1 MTTTGDRRRRV
12 PGVVLRT
19 LVSRLFDNRTA
30 ERFLFP
36 AIADLQHETAA
47 SAGLS
52 AVRRRAALWRNY
64 LAFWKS
70 FVTCLLTR
78 PSAGVRAD
86 IYRLGWSGGFFLCA
100 TTALLMYGPT
110 RRILGEVGVWDGAV
124 LVLLLLPAALA
135 VTVPCSVL
143 WVGLVGR
150 RRRSAAGQLAPTAS
164 LARSVFLYAI
174 VAATASFVI
183 LVWAVPA
190 ANQSFRER
198 EWRIIYPRNGMAP
211 PTVNKGLQEMTYA
224 ELGRALAA
232 SAGTQQQR
240 ARLGYYRHLKAAIP
254 AGALAFGLITIAL
267 GGSRRNGRWSI
278 LKAASMFGA
287 LAFAY
292 YVVLFESRQLAYALV
307 IPAWLGAWGPPLL
320 FAGSAMLIA
329 SIRLRRLAL
338 QPTA

>member
-1 MTTTGDRRRRV
+1 M
-12 PGVVLRT
+12 
-19 LVSRLFDNRTA
+19 
-30 ERFLFP
+30 
-36 AIADLQHETAA
+36 
-47 SAGLS
+47 
-52 AVRRRAALWRNY
+52 
-64 LAFWKS
+64 
-70 FVTCLLTR
+70 
-78 PSAGVRAD
+78 
-86 IYRLGWSGGFFLCA
+86 
-100 TTALLMYGPT
+100 TALLLYGP
-110 RRILGEVGVWDGAV
+110 ISLFLGRMAVWDGTLLA
-124 LVLLLLPAALA
+124 LLLLPSALA

-143 WVGLVGR
+143 WVGLVGWQ
-150 RRRSAAGQLAPTAS
+150 RRSAAGQPAPAAS

-174 VAATASFVI
+174 VAATVSFVI

-198 EWRIIYPRNGMAP
+198 EWRIMRERNGIAGRTAP
-211 PTVNKGLQEMTYA
+211 PTLTKGLPEMTYA

-240 ARLGYYRHLKAAIP
+240 ARLGYSRHLKLAIP

-267 GGSRRNGRWSI
+267 GGSRRTRRWPF
-278 LKAASMFGA
+278 LKAATMFGA

-292 YVVLFESRQLAYALV
+292 YLVRVGGWQLAYALV

-320 FAGSAMLIA
+320 FAGSAILLG